1 MPAKPPKQIYQ
12 LKITLKGAKPPIWR
26 RVLLPSDLSLDVLHE
41 VIQIAMGWTNSHLHQ
56 FVAAGRF
63 YGVPDDEFGFEVQDE
78 AGVRLG
84 DVLHKEQEAMVYEYD
99 FGDGW
104 EHQILLEKLLPFD
117 DAQALP
123 ICVKG
128 KRACPPEDCG
138 GIFGYADLLRT
149 LADPTDPEH
158 QEMLEWLGGPLD
170 PEAFDIDDTNQALTA
185 LGVTG

>member
-1 MPAKPPKQIYQ
+1 
-12 LKITLKGAKPPIWR
+12 
-26 RVLLPSDLSLDVLHE
+26 
-41 VIQIAMGWTNSHLHQ
+41 
-56 FVAAGRF
+56 
-63 YGVPDDEFGFEVQDE
+63 
-78 AGVRLG
+78 
-84 DVLHKEQEAMVYEYD
+84 MVYEYD